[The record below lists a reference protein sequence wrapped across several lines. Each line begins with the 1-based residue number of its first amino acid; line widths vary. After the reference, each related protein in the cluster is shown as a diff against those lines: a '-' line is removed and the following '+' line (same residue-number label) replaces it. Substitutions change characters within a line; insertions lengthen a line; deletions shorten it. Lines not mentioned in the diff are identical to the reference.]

1 MDDLRCEICE
11 RQHGADNPCCPK
23 CQRYN
28 ALLASSQTG
37 GLVCR
42 DCGYATKPAT
52 GEQVMGDCK
61 VCAFVGIKT
70 EATDTIVHNGKSV
83 PVCKDCKA
91 QEEDIQ
97 EELKDI
103 TAEM

>member
-1 MDDLRCEICE
+1 
-11 RQHGADNPCCPK
+11 
-23 CQRYN
+23 
-28 ALLASSQTG
+28 
-37 GLVCR
+37 
-42 DCGYATKPAT
+42 
-52 GEQVMGDCK
+52 MGDCK